1 VRSIEPP
8 DRPPEQDEVSELVR
22 LAFAE
27 MAKVGETAGSVHRAV
42 ADRTFA
48 AVGPLAVFARG
59 PHDAISSAVYAGVR
73 GAFGLAGR
81 AAGVAVRGDD
91 LSTGPRGA
99 LALAV
104 VNGLIGDELAAEG
117 SVLAQGMDVRV
128 EGRPVAPE
136 PAALAEAFPRPSGWL
151 VVFLHGLMES
161 EFAWRLGGRESYG
174 SRLEREL
181 GCTAVDIRYNTGLH
195 ISENG
200 ASLDELLEA
209 LVAAWPVDVE
219 RIALVGHSMGGLVAR
234 SACYGATERHARWV
248 EPVGHIVSLG
258 TPHTGAPLPHAM
270 QIANAALVALPET
283 RSLAA
288 LLLRRSAGIR
298 DLGSGSLVDEDWRG
312 RDPDALRAAVCRE
325 VPLLAGAT
333 HCFVAATLA
342 HDARHPVSR
351 LLGDALVLEASAS
364 GRGRTRRIPFREED
378 GLLLGGAHHLA
389 LLNHPAVY
397 ERLREWLT

>member
-27 MAKVGETAGSVHRAV
+27 MARIGETAGGVHRAV

-48 AVGPLAVFARG
+48 AVGPLGVVARA

-81 AAGVAVRGDD
+81 AAGVVVRGEVV
-91 LSTGPRGA
+91 STGPRGA

-104 VNGLIGDELAAEG
+104 VNGLMGDELEG
-117 SVLAQGMDVRV
+117 SPLDQGMTVRV
-128 EGRPVAPE
+128 AGRPVVD
-136 PAALAEAFPRPSGWL
+136 LDEAFPRPSGRI
-151 VVFLHGLMES
+151 VVFLHGLMET
-161 EFAWRLGGRESYG
+161 ELAWRLGGRESYG
-174 SRLEREL
+174 SRLARDL
-181 GCTAVDIRYNTGLH
+181 GCTPVDVRYNTGRH
-195 ISENG
+195 VSENG
-200 ASLDELLEA
+200 ASLDALLEE

-219 RIALVGHSMGGLVAR
+219 HIALVGHSMGGLVAR
-234 SACYGATERHARWV
+234 SACHQAAERHAPWV
-248 EPVGHIVSLG
+248 ERVGHIVSIG
-258 TPHTGAPLPHAM
+258 TPHAGAPLPHLL
-270 QIANAALVALPET
+270 QVANAALQVVPEA
-283 RSLAA
+283 RPLAA

-298 DLGSGSLVDEDWRG
+298 DLRTGSLVDEDWRG
-312 RDPDALRAAVCRE
+312 RDPDALRAAACRE
-325 VPLLAGAT
+325 VPLLEGAT

-342 HDARHPVSR
+342 RDSRHPLSR

-364 GRGRTRRIPFREED
+364 GGHIPFREED
-378 GLLLGGAHHLA
+378 GLRLGGAHHLA

-397 ERLREWLT
+397 ARLREWLARSPGTLTGS